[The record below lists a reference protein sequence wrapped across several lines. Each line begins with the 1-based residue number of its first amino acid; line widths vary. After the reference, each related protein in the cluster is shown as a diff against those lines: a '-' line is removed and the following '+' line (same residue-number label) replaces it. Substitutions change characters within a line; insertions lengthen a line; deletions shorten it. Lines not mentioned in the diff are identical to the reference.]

1 MSEMDNQGSGSHRK
15 KTDLIYFIVILV
27 LLVSNGFFA
36 YKFYTMRKE
45 KVYVEVEL
53 KDTNNE
59 KANLQKEYE
68 DMLAQYESLQT
79 DNKQI
84 SGELSQE
91 KQKIKEMLEEIKGL
105 KNANYYQISQ
115 YKKELGTLREIMRS
129 YIVQIDSLN
138 TRNKL
143 LAEEN
148 KQVKTDF
155 QKVKNEKDVLVQKTE
170 DLSQKVDVA
179 SALRAINI
187 SPLPVNEKGKE
198 QTKARKVTKIKVCF
212 TLTENAIAKN
222 GTRIVYI
229 RIARPDKE
237 ILPNIEN
244 DMFDFEGNQIL
255 YSARRE
261 IDYENKDVD
270 MCIFWANNGDLP
282 EGVYTV
288 DIFSEGKHIGTA
300 TFALK

>member
-1 MSEMDNQGSGSHRK
+1 MSETVNQNTSSRK
-15 KTDLIYFIVILV
+15 KSDLIYFLVIV
-27 LLVSNGFFA
+27 LLLASNGFFA

-45 KVYVEVEL
+45 KVFVEVEL

-59 KANLQKEYE
+59 KANLEKEYT

-84 SGELSQE
+84 SGELEQE
-91 KQKIKEMLEEIKGL
+91 KLKIKEMLDEIKNL
-105 KNANYYQISQ
+105 KNANYYQINQ

-155 QKVKNEKDVLVQKTE
+155 QKVKNEKDVLTQKTE

-222 GTRIVYI
+222 GTRLVYI

-237 ILPNIEN
+237 ILPNTEN

>member
-1 MSEMDNQGSGSHRK
+1 MNEQTNSTQPKRRK
-15 KTDLIYFIVILV
+15 IDLIYFLVILL
-27 LLVSNGFFA
+27 LLVSNVFFV

-59 KANLQKEYE
+59 KESLEKEYT
-68 DMLAQYESLQT
+68 DMLSQYDALKT

-84 SGELSQE
+84 SGQLEQE
-91 KQKIKEMLEEIKGL
+91 KMKIKEMLEEIKGL
-105 KNANYYQISQ
+105 KNANYYQINQ

-143 LAEEN
+143 LSEEN

-155 QKVKNEKDVLVQKTE
+155 QKVKNEKDNLQIKAE
-170 DLSQKVDVA
+170 DLTQKVDVA

-187 SPLPVNEKGKE
+187 SPLPVNDKAKE
-198 QTKARKVTKIKVCF
+198 VTKAKKVTKIKVCF
-212 TLTENAIAKN
+212 TLTENAIAKSGN
-222 GTRIVYI
+222 RIVYL

-237 ILPNIEN
+237 ILPNPEGA
-244 DMFDFEGNQIL
+244 MFDYNNEQIL

-270 MCIFWANNGDLP
+270 MCIYWANTGELSD
-282 EGVYTV
+282 GVYTV

>member
-1 MSEMDNQGSGSHRK
+1 MSEQINTTQPKRRK
-15 KTDLIYFIVILV
+15 IDLIYFLVILL
-27 LLVSNGFFA
+27 LLVSNVFFV

-53 KDTNNE
+53 KDTNTE
-59 KANLQKEYE
+59 KESLEREYT
-68 DMLAQYESLQT
+68 DMLSQYEALQT

-84 SGELSQE
+84 SGELEQE
-91 KQKIKEMLEEIKGL
+91 KMKIKEMLEEIKGL

-138 TRNKL
+138 TRNKIL
-143 LAEEN
+143 SEEN

-155 QKVKNEKDVLVQKTE
+155 QKVKNEKDNLQIKAE
-170 DLSQKVDVA
+170 DLTQKVDVA

-187 SPLPVNEKGKE
+187 SPLPVNDKAKE
-198 QTKARKVTKIKVCF
+198 VTKARKVTKIKVCF
-212 TLTENAIAKN
+212 TLTENAIAKSGN
-222 GTRIVYI
+222 RIVYL

-237 ILPNIEN
+237 ILTNP
-244 DMFDFEGNQIL
+244 DGAMFDYNNEQIL

-270 MCIFWANNGDLP
+270 MCIYWANTGELS

-288 DIFSEGKHIGTA
+288 DIFSEGKHIGTS

>member
-1 MSEMDNQGSGSHRK
+1 MSEQINTTQPKRRK
-15 KTDLIYFIVILV
+15 IDLIYFLVILL
-27 LLVSNGFFA
+27 LLVSNVFFV

-53 KDTNNE
+53 KDTNTE
-59 KANLQKEYE
+59 KESLEREYT
-68 DMLAQYESLQT
+68 DMLSQYEALQT

-84 SGELSQE
+84 SGELEQE
-91 KQKIKEMLEEIKGL
+91 KMKIKEMLDEIKGL

-143 LAEEN
+143 LSEEN

-155 QKVKNEKDVLVQKTE
+155 QKVKNEKDNLQIKAE
-170 DLSQKVDVA
+170 DLTQKVDVA

-187 SPLPVNEKGKE
+187 SPLPVNDKAKE
-198 QTKARKVTKIKVCF
+198 VTKARKVTKIKVCF
-212 TLTENAIAKN
+212 TLTENAIAKSGN
-222 GTRIVYI
+222 RIVYL

-237 ILPNIEN
+237 ILPNP
-244 DMFDFEGNQIL
+244 DGAMFDYNNEQIL

-270 MCIFWANNGDLP
+270 MCIYWTNTGELS

>member
-1 MSEMDNQGSGSHRK
+1 MSEQINTTQPKRRK
-15 KTDLIYFIVILV
+15 IDLIYFLVILL
-27 LLVSNGFFA
+27 LLVSNVFFV

-53 KDTNNE
+53 KDTNTE
-59 KANLQKEYE
+59 KESLEREYT
-68 DMLAQYESLQT
+68 DMLSQYEALQT

-84 SGELSQE
+84 SGELEQE
-91 KQKIKEMLEEIKGL
+91 KMKIKEMLDEIKGL

-143 LAEEN
+143 LSEEN

-155 QKVKNEKDVLVQKTE
+155 QKVKNEKDNLQIKAE
-170 DLSQKVDVA
+170 DLTQKVDVA

-187 SPLPVNEKGKE
+187 SPLPVNDKAKE
-198 QTKARKVTKIKVCF
+198 VTKARKVTKIKVCF
-212 TLTENAIAKN
+212 TLTENAIAKSGN
-222 GTRIVYI
+222 RVVYL

-237 ILPNIEN
+237 ILPNT
-244 DMFDFEGNQIL
+244 DGAMFEYNNEQIL

-270 MCIFWANNGDLP
+270 MCIYWANTGELS

>member
-1 MSEMDNQGSGSHRK
+1 
-15 KTDLIYFIVILV
+15 
-27 LLVSNGFFA
+27 
-36 YKFYTMRKE
+36 MRKE
-45 KVYVEVEL
+45 KVFVEVEL
-53 KDTNNE
+53 KDTNVE
-59 KANLQKEYE
+59 KESLEREYT
-68 DMLAQYESLQT
+68 DMLAQYNALQT

-84 SGELSQE
+84 SGQLEQE
-91 KQKIKEMLEEIKGL
+91 KMKIKEMLEEIKGL

-143 LAEEN
+143 LADEN

-155 QKVKNEKDVLVQKTE
+155 QKVKNEKDNLQIKAE
-170 DLSQKVDVA
+170 DLTQKVDVA

-187 SPLPVNEKGKE
+187 SPLPVNDKAKE
-198 QTKARKVTKIKVCF
+198 VTKAKKVTKIKVCF
-212 TLTENAIAKN
+212 TLTENAIAKSGN
-222 GTRIVYI
+222 RIVYI

-237 ILPNIEN
+237 ILPNAEGS
-244 DMFDFEGNQIL
+244 MFEYNGEQIL

-270 MCIFWANNGDLP
+270 MCIYWANTGELSV
-282 EGVYTV
+282 GVYTV

>member
-1 MSEMDNQGSGSHRK
+1 
-15 KTDLIYFIVILV
+15 
-27 LLVSNGFFA
+27 
-36 YKFYTMRKE
+36 MRKE
-45 KVYVEVEL
+45 KVFVEVEL
-53 KDTNNE
+53 KDTNSE
-59 KANLQKEYE
+59 KESLEREYT
-68 DMLAQYESLQT
+68 DMLAQYDALQT
-79 DNKQI
+79 DNKKI
-84 SGELSQE
+84 SGELEQE
-91 KQKIKEMLEEIKGL
+91 KMKIKEMLEEIKGL

-143 LAEEN
+143 LADEN

-155 QKVKNEKDVLVQKTE
+155 QKVKTEKENLQVKAE
-170 DLSQKVDVA
+170 DLTQKVDVA

-187 SPLPVNEKGKE
+187 SPLPVNDKAKE
-198 QTKARKVTKIKVCF
+198 VTKAKKVTKIKVCF
-212 TLTENAIAKN
+212 TLTENAIAKSGN
-222 GTRIVYI
+222 RFVYI

-237 ILPNIEN
+237 ILPNS
-244 DMFDFEGNQIL
+244 DGGAMFEFEDQQIL

-270 MCIFWANNGDLP
+270 MCIYWANNGQLT

>member
-1 MSEMDNQGSGSHRK
+1 MSEIEKPIMSSSK
-15 KTDLIYFIVILV
+15 KKSDLIYFVVIIV
-27 LLVSNGFFA
+27 LLISNIFFA

-45 KVYVEVEL
+45 KVFVEVEL
-53 KDTNNE
+53 KDTNTE
-59 KANLQKEYE
+59 KASLEKEYT
-68 DMLAQYESLQT
+68 DMLAQYEALQT

-84 SGELSQE
+84 SGELDQE
-91 KQKIKEMLEEIKGL
+91 KMKIKEMLDEIKNL

-115 YKKELGTLREIMRS
+115 YKKELGTLRDIMRN

-138 TRNKL
+138 TRNKI

-148 KQVKTDF
+148 KQVKTDY
-155 QKVKNEKDVLVQKTE
+155 QKVKNEKDVLTQKTE
-170 DLSQKVDVA
+170 DLSQKVNVA
-179 SALRAINI
+179 STLRAINI
-187 SPLPVNEKGKE
+187 NPLPVNEKGKE
-198 QTKARKVTKIKVCF
+198 MTKAKRVVKIKVCF

-222 GTRIVYI
+222 GTRIVYL

-237 ILPNIEN
+237 ILPNSAN
-244 DMFDFEGNQIL
+244 DMFEFEGNQIL

-261 IDYENKDVD
+261 IDYQNKDVD
-270 MCIFWANNGDLP
+270 MCVYWTNNGDLP

-288 DIFSEGKHIGTA
+288 DLFSEGKIIGTT

>member
-1 MSEMDNQGSGSHRK
+1 MDELNSTSAPRK
-15 KTDLIYFIVILV
+15 KMDLIYFIVILI

-45 KVYVEVEL
+45 KVFVEVEL
-53 KDTNNE
+53 KDTGAE
-59 KANLQKEYE
+59 KANLEKEFN
-68 DMLAQYESLQT
+68 DMLAQYDALKT
-79 DNKQI
+79 DNSKI
-84 SGELSQE
+84 SSELEEE
-91 KQKIKEMLEEIKGL
+91 KTKIKEMLDEIKNL
-105 KNANYYQISQ
+105 KSANYYQISQ

-143 LAEEN
+143 LVEEN

-155 QKVKNEKDVLVQKTE
+155 QKVKSEKETLQVKTD

-179 SALRAINI
+179 SALRAISI

-198 QTKARKVTKIKVCF
+198 VTKAKKVIRIKVCF
-212 TLTENAIAKN
+212 TLTENAIAKTGN
-222 GTRIVYI
+222 RIVYL

-237 ILPNIEN
+237 ILPNTEGG
-244 DMFDFEGNQIL
+244 MFDYEGNQIL
-255 YSARRE
+255 YSAKRE
-261 IDYENKDVD
+261 IDYQNKDVD
-270 MCIFWANNGDLP
+270 MCVYWANTGNLT

-288 DIFSEGKHIGTA
+288 DLFSEGKQIGTA

>member
-1 MSEMDNQGSGSHRK
+1 V
-15 KTDLIYFIVILV
+15 F
-27 LLVSNGFFA
+27 
-36 YKFYTMRKE
+36 
-45 KVYVEVEL
+45 VEVEL
-53 KDTNNE
+53 KDTGAE
-59 KANLQKEYE
+59 KANLEKEYA

-79 DNKQI
+79 NNTKI
-84 SGELSQE
+84 SGELEQE
-91 KQKIKEMLEEIKGL
+91 KQKIKEMLDEIKNL
-105 KNANYYQISQ
+105 KSANYYQISQ

-155 QKVKNEKDVLVQKTE
+155 QKVKSEKENLQLKTD

-187 SPLPVNEKGKE
+187 IPLPVNDKAKE
-198 QTKARKVTKIKVCF
+198 VTKAKKVSKVRVCF
-212 TLTENAIAKN
+212 TLTENAIAKPGN
-222 GTRIVYI
+222 RWVYI
-229 RIARPDKE
+229 RIAKPDKE
-237 ILPNIEN
+237 ILPNTEGG
-244 DMFDFEGNQIL
+244 MFDFGGEQIL

-270 MCIFWANNGDLP
+270 MCIYWSKTGDLP

-288 DIFSEGKHIGTA
+288 DVFSEGKHIGTA

>member
-1 MSEMDNQGSGSHRK
+1 MSEQTISSTETRK
-15 KTDLIYFIVILV
+15 KFDLLYFIVIII
-27 LLVSNGFFA
+27 LLISNGYFA
-36 YKFYTMRKE
+36 YKFYTVRKE
-45 KVYVEVEL
+45 KVFVEVEL
-53 KDTNNE
+53 KDTGAE
-59 KANLQKEYE
+59 KANLEKEYT
-68 DMLAQYESLQT
+68 DMLAQYNSLKT

-84 SGELSQE
+84 SGELEQE
-91 KQKIKEMLEEIKGL
+91 KTKIKEMLDEIKGL
-105 KNANYYQISQ
+105 KNANAYQIGQ
-115 YKKELGTLREIMRS
+115 YKKELGTLREIMRN

-155 QKVKNEKDVLVQKTE
+155 QKVKTEKETLQVKTD

-179 SALRAINI
+179 MTLRAISI
-187 SPLPVNEKGKE
+187 SPTPVNDKAKE
-198 QTKARKVTKIKVCF
+198 VTKAKKVTKIKVCF
-212 TLTENAIAKN
+212 TLTENSIAKPGN
-222 GTRIVYI
+222 RIIYL

-237 ILPNIEN
+237 ILPNP
-244 DMFDFEGNQIL
+244 DGAMFDFEGNQIL
-255 YSARRE
+255 FSAKRE

-270 MCIFWANNGDLP
+270 MCIYWANTDKLT

-288 DIFSEGKHIGTA
+288 DLFSEGKLIGTA